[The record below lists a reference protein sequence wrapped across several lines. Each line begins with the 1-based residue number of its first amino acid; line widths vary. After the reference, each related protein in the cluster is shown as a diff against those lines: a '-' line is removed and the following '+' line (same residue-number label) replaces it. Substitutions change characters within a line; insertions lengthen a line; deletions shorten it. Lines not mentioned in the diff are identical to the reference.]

1 MNADNEDIISPMGIY
16 LVGSYFNN
24 LLLLYINSRVSNFV
38 ICMLSN
44 VKYCCLFVFFKLDQ
58 NHASSSTPSR
68 EMLIDKIMLKT
79 LPLFVGNWHM

>member
-44 VKYCCLFVFFKLDQ
+44 IVIFKLDQ
-58 NHASSSTPSR
+58 NHVSFST
-68 EMLIDKIMLKT
+68 LHVKKC
-79 LPLFVGNWHM
+79 